1 MLSHFLYHN
10 NITKSTFPNS
20 NLFDFLRVTKNRQKE
35 ANVSMKIKQVFE
47 TFQNAQIFYKMRTKL
62 KPFVNQHQPILEVVE
77 AAKILD
83 QNLIS
88 FQEGSALHT

>member
-1 MLSHFLYHN
+1 M
-10 NITKSTFPNS
+10 TKSH
-20 NLFDFLRVTKNRQKE
+20 QKE
-35 ANVSMKIKQVFE
+35 ENVSMKIKQVLE

-62 KPFVNQHQPILEVVE
+62 KQFVNQHQPIPEAAE

-88 FQEGSALHT
+88 FQEGLALHT